1 MRLFGS
7 WTAALLAVAGCGD
20 PPQPRVLTFG
30 PSATL
35 SVRGIQP
42 DCEEITSGAEF
53 SSSIG
58 VSSRPTLVDEGGAPV
73 ALLQLNNQRL
83 DEGIPVARDVEGRL
97 SLVVG
102 DVVCLQ
108 SEGTEEDDTFNDDRL
123 TEARVCRTVEQDTRE
138 LLFELR
144 MSRGACV
151 LSIDIPAQISG
162 DLALGD
168 AGSI

>member
-7 WTAALLAVAGCGD
+7 WVVGLLLFAGCGD
-20 PPQPRVLTFG
+20 PSQPRLLTFG
-30 PSATL
+30 PDATI

-53 SSSIG
+53 STWIG
-58 VSSRPTLVDEGGAPV
+58 VSSSPTLVDEGGAPV
-73 ALLQLNNQRL
+73 ALLQLNNQPL
-83 DEGIPVARDVEGRL
+83 DEGTPVFREVEGRL

-123 TEARVCRTVEQDTRE
+123 TEARACRTVEQDTRE

-144 MSRGACV
+144 MSRGSCV
-151 LSIDIPAQISG
+151 LSIDIPAQIS
-162 DLALGD
+162 DELASGD
-168 AGSI
+168 AGSS